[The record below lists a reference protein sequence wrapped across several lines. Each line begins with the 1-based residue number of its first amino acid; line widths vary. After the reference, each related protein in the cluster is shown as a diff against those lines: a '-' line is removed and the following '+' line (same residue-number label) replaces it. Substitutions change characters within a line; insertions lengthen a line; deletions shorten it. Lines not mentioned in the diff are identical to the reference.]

1 MKPGKN
7 NRKYKFIFPLVTA
20 AAVTAGSF
28 SAVTAAEVQGPVA
41 PSTGSATTN
50 QSEPAPNTNA
60 TASDQAEPAPD
71 TNATASD
78 HAEPAPGTTSANQA
92 SDGQGTL
99 SPPSDNSKS
108 SVFGQASS
116 VEAPTDEKLSS
127 LLTQLQDRLPVSN
140 GSWSVYVR
148 DLYNE
153 SEGSVNDHS
162 MQAAS
167 LIKLYIMGA
176 VYENYDTLISQYGQ
190 QQVDSNLYSMITVS
204 DNDAANALT
213 SYLGGGDS
221 SAGMTV
227 VNDFCSTHGF
237 NNTHM
242 GRLLLQSN
250 AYDDNYTSVA
260 DCGHLLYGIYS
271 GNSSEYPY
279 ADSMFD
285 LLAAQT
291 RRNKIPAQMPSDAK
305 TANKTGELD
314 NVEND
319 AGIVYDVDNELILVF
334 MSENLSE
341 CGSAQN
347 TIASLSRQIFD
358 YYNPAS

>member
-1 MKPGKN
+1 MCAI
-7 NRKYKFIFPLVTA
+7 FIM
-20 AAVTAGSF
+20 S
-28 SAVTAAEVQGPVA
+28 
-41 PSTGSATTN
+41 
-50 QSEPAPNTNA
+50 
-60 TASDQAEPAPD
+60 
-71 TNATASD
+71 
-78 HAEPAPGTTSANQA
+78 
-92 SDGQGTL
+92 
-99 SPPSDNSKS
+99 
-108 SVFGQASS
+108 
-116 VEAPTDEKLSS
+116 
-127 LLTQLQDRLPVSN
+127 
-140 GSWSVYVR
+140 
-148 DLYNE
+148 

-176 VYENYDTLISQYGQ
+176 VYENYETLISQYGQ

-341 CGSAQN
+341 CGSAQS
-347 TIASLSRQIFD
+347 TIANLSRQIFD

>member
-1 MKPGKN
+1 MKPEKGDY
-7 NRKYKFIFPLVTA
+7 KYKFIFSLITA

-28 SAVTAAEVQGPVA
+28 SAVTAAEVQGPLA
-41 PSTGSATTN
+41 PSTSSATT
-50 QSEPAPNTNA
+50 
-60 TASDQAEPAPD
+60 DQP
-71 TNATASD
+71 
-78 HAEPAPGTTSANQA
+78 EPAPGTDATTANQPEPAPDATA

-116 VEAPTDEKLSS
+116 VEAPTDEKLAS

-153 SEGSVNDHS
+153 SEGSINDHS

-176 VYENYDTLISQYGQ
+176 VYENYETLTGQYGQ

-204 DNDAANALT
+204 DNDAANTLT
-213 SYLGGGDS
+213 GCLGGGDS
-221 SAGMTV
+221 SAGMAV
-227 VNDFCSTHGF
+227 VNSFCSTHGF

-250 AYDDNYTSVA
+250 EYDDNYTSVA
-260 DCGHLLYGIYS
+260 DCGHLLYEMYS

-291 RRNKIPAQMPSDAK
+291 RRNKIPAQMPSDVK
-305 TANKTGELD
+305 IANKTGELD
-314 NVEND
+314 DVEND
-319 AGIVYDVDNELILVF
+319 AGIIYDADNELILVF

-341 CGSAQN
+341 CGSAQS
-347 TIASLSRQIFD
+347 TIATLSRQIYD
-358 YYNPAS
+358 YYNSVS